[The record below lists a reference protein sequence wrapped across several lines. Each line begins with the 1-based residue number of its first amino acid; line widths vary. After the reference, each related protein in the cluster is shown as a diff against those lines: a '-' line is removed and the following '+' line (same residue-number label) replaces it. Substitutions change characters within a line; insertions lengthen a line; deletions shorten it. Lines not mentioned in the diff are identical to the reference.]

1 MVGKIISTF
10 FTRFFIAASNLIIAI
25 LLSHFIGA
33 AGRGEQSLIITLV
46 SFILIIAGIIG
57 SASISYLVPRR
68 PFITLII
75 PAYLWVLLVTVACFA
90 FLPALNLIPAQYVT
104 DVCLLSLMLSVLN
117 IHTAVLVAH
126 QRINAANLPGFIQSL
141 VIVLMLVLYFAVLND
156 RSIRS
161 YIVALYCGYGLAL
174 VVSTMMIRQY
184 FKGSGRLSA
193 GDWFLTTQKLALLGL
208 YNQVALFTQLLSF
221 RISYYILNAHFGSTE
236 VGVYSNAVS
245 IAESVWLIGRSI
257 GTVQHSKI
265 VNSTDK
271 GESIRL
277 TTRLN
282 RINLAVSVLVIAVMA
297 CIPGS
302 WYGFIFG
309 REFTQI
315 NRIIWTLGPGIVCF
329 GIVLVLGYYFSST
342 GRHLVNA
349 ISSTAGLAVTLLLG
363 FIVIPRWGSYGAGVT
378 ASVSYGITAIVVAYF
393 YWREKHGVKRV

>member
-1 MVGKIISTF
+1 MVAKIISTF

-75 PAYLWVLLVTVACFA
+75 PAYLWVLLVTVACFV
-90 FLPALNLIPAQYVT
+90 FLPVLNLIPAQYVT

-174 VVSTMMIRQY
+174 VVSTMMIRKY

-193 GDWFLTTQKLALLGL
+193 GDWFLTAQKLALLGL